1 MVIGV
6 WLFLISN
13 VFAFHQVD
21 QFIDTKSLIVKLDP
35 QHFFITGD
43 RVVVLSKEDGRLS
56 AIGRVRNLSQNEFP
70 ETAVIEILEVIGDR
84 LVLPGDP
91 VERLSVDA
99 LEKYHIDG
107 QISLLLSQD
116 GEVPAKYKDLAYLGV
131 FNSDGHTLGK
141 GEWLV
146 SIPQAQYG
154 VSESFTLKVNN
165 GLYLDGFANL
175 GAKARLMRN
184 HWGHLTLNSTVSR
197 QINRND
203 WVVLAGLV
211 LTLPS
216 NEKFQTHLVINAL
229 VDGIEEENPEVKKL
243 NLFPASD
250 VRTIYEFVTEDW
262 NRVLFGPLFNF
273 ETQTVGGTISYMWIW
288 DSFHLNLGMG
298 SKDVSQLRFGKD
310 GYYGLFDFFWRF

>member
-1 MVIGV
+1 MVIFL
-6 WLFLISN
+6 WFLFVTN

-21 QFIDTKSLIVKLDP
+21 QIVDTKSLIVKLDP
-35 QHFFITGD
+35 EHFFITGD
-43 RVVVLSKEDGRLS
+43 RVVILSKQDGSMS
-56 AIGRVRNLSQNEFP
+56 AIGRVKSVSQNEFP
-70 ETAVIEILEVIGDR
+70 ETAVIDILEVIGDR
-84 LVLPGDP
+84 LVLAGDP
-91 VERLSVDA
+91 VERLTVEA
-99 LEKYHIDG
+99 LEKYHVDG
-107 QISLLLSQD
+107 HISLLLSQD
-116 GEVPAKYKDLAYLGV
+116 GHVPAKYKDLAYLGV
-131 FNSDGHTLGK
+131 FNSDGHTLAK
-141 GEWLV
+141 GEWLA
-146 SIPQAQYG
+146 SIPQVQYG
-154 VSESFTLKVNN
+154 VNESFTLKVNN

-197 QINRND
+197 QINQND

-229 VDGIEEENPEVKKL
+229 IDGIEEENPEVKKL

-288 DSFHLNLGMG
+288 DTFHLNIGVG
-298 SKDVSQLRFGKD
+298 SKDVSQLRFGKE